1 MPLYIYHPPI
11 SIQKETR
18 HSISPSSSI
27 TQDPAQETVLAQ
39 DRESKEEVGDRCSHT
54 ARLLGYRYKIPPKVC
69 AKEKAKKKTW
79 IQWSSEDI
87 IIALAG

>member
-27 TQDPAQETVLAQ
+27 TQDPAQEIVLAQ
-39 DRESKEEVGDRCSHT
+39 NRESKEEVGGRCSHT
-54 ARLLGYRYKIPPKVC
+54 VHLLGHRYKIPPKVC
-69 AKEKAKKKTW
+69 AKEKAKKKNMDTME
-79 IQWSSEDI
+79 Q
-87 IIALAG
+87 